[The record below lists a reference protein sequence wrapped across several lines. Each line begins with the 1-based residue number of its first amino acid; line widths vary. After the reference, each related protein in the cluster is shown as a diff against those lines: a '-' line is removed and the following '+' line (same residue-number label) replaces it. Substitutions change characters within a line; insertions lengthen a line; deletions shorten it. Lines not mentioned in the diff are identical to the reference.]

1 MPIIIDNPKIAI
13 CFILNQ
19 FLYRKSKQ
27 SDGSTRNPVG
37 FVISIS
43 QMISASLIKDL
54 VSGLKLY
61 TTQSEIENSI
71 AKSMSLCIEA
81 LIKRL
86 QEVKEVIKMAI
97 LLALSLMPINLKN
110 LCEKYAQPVKKSK
123 LRSLIKKVAVI
134 NGSKPRKGAII
145 VI

>member
-1 MPIIIDNPKIAI
+1 
-13 CFILNQ
+13 
-19 FLYRKSKQ
+19 
-27 SDGSTRNPVG
+27 
-37 FVISIS
+37 
-43 QMISASLIKDL
+43 MISASLIKDL

-110 LCEKYAQPVKKSK
+110 LCEKYAQPVKKSR

-134 NGSKPRKGAII
+134 NGSKPKKGAII
-145 VI
+145 AI